1 MVCVLLMTEQ
11 CFLLTLLYK
20 ISRNWIFLNDKIQ
33 KQLLINVLNLN
44 SLKRI
49 DTSCRKMFC

>member
-20 ISRNWIFLNDKIQ
+20 ISRNWIFLNNKIQ